1 MDLSRSTYYYRPQ
14 QSEAKQTEELAMVKQ
29 LAVLALKHTQ
39 YGVRR
44 MTAELKAQGFDV
56 NRKRVYRLMQEHRL
70 LCKVKRTFVVT
81 TNSRHGYE
89 RYPNLYE
96 NIIPAQLNQVW
107 VADITYVRL
116 RKGHAYLAVIL
127 DACSR
132 RVIGWEL
139 SKVPDASLTLRALE
153 CALVLRNPA
162 PGCIHHSDQGVQ
174 YACHVYTDLLKQ
186 RGFQISMSRKA
197 NPWDNAQAESFMAT
211 LKKEEVYLSNYETFE
226 EAQAR
231 LPHFIDQVYNRQR
244 RHSAIGYLSPVEF
257 ELKSKQPPTP
267 HLTQHI

>member
-1 MDLSRSTYYYRPQ
+1 
-14 QSEAKQTEELAMVKQ
+14 
-29 LAVLALKHTQ
+29 
-39 YGVRR
+39 
-44 MTAELKAQGFDV
+44 MTAELKGQGFAV
-56 NRKRVYRLMQEHRL
+56 NRKRVYRLMQEQRL
-70 LCKVKRTFVVT
+70 LCKVKKRFVIT
-81 TNSRHGYE
+81 TDSRHGYE

-96 NIIPAQLNQVW
+96 NIIPGKLNHVW

-139 SKVPDASLTLRALE
+139 SKVPEASLTLRALE
-153 CALVLRNPA
+153 CALALRNPA
-162 PGCIHHSDQGVQ
+162 PGGIHHSDQGVQ
-174 YACHVYTDLLKQ
+174 YACHAYTDLLKQ
-186 RGFQISMSRKA
+186 HGFQISMSRKA

-211 LKKEEVYLSNYETFE
+211 LKKEEVYLSNYQTFE

-231 LPHFIDQVYNRQR
+231 LPYFIDAVYNRQR
-244 RHSAIGYLSPVEF
+244 RHSALGYLSPVEF

-267 HLTQHI
+267 HLTLHS

>member
-1 MDLSRSTYYYRPQ
+1 MELARSTYYYRSQP
-14 QSEAKQTEELAMVKQ
+14 SEAKREEDRQIQARLKSLARDFPC
-29 LAVLALKHTQ
+29 
-39 YGVRR
+39 YGIRR
-44 MTAELKAQGFDV
+44 MTAQLKADGFPV
-56 NRKRVYRLMQEHRL
+56 NRKRVYRLMQEQKL
-70 LCKVKRTFVVT
+70 LCRIQRGFVIT
-81 TNSRHGYE
+81 TDSDHPYE

-96 NIIPAQLNQVW
+96 NIIPDLVNRVW

-116 RKGHAYLAVIL
+116 RKGHVYLAVIL
-127 DACSR
+127 DAFSR

-139 SKVPDASLTLRALE
+139 AETPDASLTLRALE

-174 YACHVYTDLLKQ
+174 YAGHAYTDLLKQ

-211 LKKEEVYLSNYETFE
+211 LKKEEVYLSNYQTFA

-231 LPHFIDQVYNRQR
+231 LPYFIEDVYNRKR
-244 RHSAIGYLSPVEF
+244 LHSALGYLSPVAF
-257 ELKSKQPPTP
+257 ELKQNQARPQVLS
-267 HLTQHI
+267 

>member
-1 MDLSRSTYYYRPQ
+1 MDLSRSTYYYREQ
-14 QSEAKQTEELAMVKQ
+14 RSEAKQTEDLAMVKQ
-29 LAVLALKHTQ
+29 MAVLALTHTQ

-44 MTAELKAQGFDV
+44 MTAELKAQGFKV
-56 NRKRVYRLMQEHRL
+56 NRKRVYRLMQEHQL
-70 LCKVKRTFVVT
+70 LCKVKRGFVVT
-81 TNSRHGYE
+81 TDSRHGYE

-96 NIIPAQLNQVW
+96 NNIPVELNRVW

-162 PGCIHHSDQGVQ
+162 PGCVHHSDQGVQ
-174 YACHVYTDLLKQ
+174 YACHAYTDLLKQ
-186 RGFQISMSRKA
+186 RGLRISMSRKA

-211 LKKEEVYLSNYETFE
+211 LKKEEVYLSNYQTFE

-231 LPHFIDQVYNRQR
+231 LPRFIDQVYNRQR
-244 RHSAIGYLSPVEF
+244 RHSALGYLSPVEF
-257 ELKSKQPPTP
+257 ELKSNQPPAP
-267 HLTQHI
+267 HLTLHI

>member
-1 MDLSRSTYYYRPQ
+1 MDLARSTYYYREQ
-14 QSEAKQTEELAMVKQ
+14 RSDAKQTEDLAMVKQ
-29 LAVLALKHTQ
+29 MAVLALTHTQ

-44 MTAELKAQGFDV
+44 MTAELHAQGFAV

-70 LCKVKRTFVVT
+70 LCKVKRGFVVT
-81 TNSRHGYE
+81 TNSRHSYE

-139 SKVPDASLTLRALE
+139 SKVPDTSLTLRALE
-153 CALVLRNPA
+153 CALVLRSPL
-162 PGCIHHSDQGVQ
+162 PGGIHHSDQGVQ
-174 YACHVYTDLLKQ
+174 YACHAYTDLLKQ
-186 RGFQISMSRKA
+186 QGFRISMSRKA
-197 NPWDNAQAESFMAT
+197 TPWDNAQAESFMAT
-211 LKKEEVYLSNYETFE
+211 LKKEEVYLSNYQTFE

-231 LPHFIDQVYNRQR
+231 LPRFLDQVYNRER
-244 RHSAIGYLSPVEF
+244 RHSALGYLSPVEF
-257 ELKSKQPPTP
+257 ELTSKQPPTP
-267 HLTQHI
+267 HLTPHI

>member
-1 MDLSRSTYYYRPQ
+1 MDLSRSTYYYRERL
-14 QSEAKQTEELAMVKQ
+14 SEAKQTEELAMVKQ
-29 LAVLALKHTQ
+29 MAVLALTHTQ

-44 MTAELKAQGFDV
+44 MTAELQAQGFEV
-56 NRKRVYRLMQEHRL
+56 NRKRVYRLMQEQRL
-70 LCKVKRTFVVT
+70 LCKVKKRFVIT
-81 TNSRHGYE
+81 TDSRHGYE

-96 NIIPAQLNQVW
+96 NIIPRELNQVW

-132 RVIGWEL
+132 RVVGWEL

-153 CALVLRNPA
+153 CALALRNPA

-174 YACHVYTDLLKQ
+174 YACHAYTDLLKQ
-186 RGFQISMSRKA
+186 RGLRISMSRKA

-211 LKKEEVYLSNYETFE
+211 VKKEEVYLSNYQTFE

-231 LPHFIDQVYNRQR
+231 LPYFIDTVYNRQR
-244 RHSAIGYLSPVEF
+244 RHSALGYRSPVEF
-257 ELKSKQPPTP
+257 ELKSKQTPTP
-267 HLTQHI
+267 HLTLHI